1 MDLLKRWLGCILALL
16 CLLTGS
22 GTFAGAAESPDAV
35 QTAAQGSPGSLSSLS
50 AVLYEPESGRVLFEK
65 DAHTPRP
72 MASTTKLMTAL
83 LAAENADPE
92 QNVVV
97 TEEAVRVEGSAL
109 GLRAGDNI
117 SMGDLVTGLLLES
130 GNDAANV
137 IAITL
142 AGSLPAFADL
152 MNQKAAELGME
163 HSVFVTPSGLDQG
176 DHSACAYDMALLG
189 AEVMRH
195 PELAAI
201 CATKQT
207 VIEMGNPKRKVT
219 VTNHNRLLS
228 LYEPAV
234 GMKTGFTK
242 KSGKCLVSAAEK
254 DGVRLI
260 AVTLNGGDYWNDH
273 IKLYEYGFGQVE
285 KTALER
291 PELPQVPVAG
301 GMAGQVEV
309 QMDAPPDVT
318 LLKGEAAQVVR
329 TVELEPFVWAPVAQG
344 QILGWVEYRVGD
356 RELCRL
362 PVTAVYG
369 VDARPVA
376 DYGGQVKR
384 SFCELLRELLF

>member
-1 MDLLKRWLGCILALL
+1 MDLLKRWIGCALALA

-22 GTFAGAAESPDAV
+22 GAIAGGAESPDAV
-35 QTAAQGSPGSLSSLS
+35 QTAAQGSPGSISSLS

-65 DAHTPRP
+65 DAHTPRA

-83 LAAENADPE
+83 LAAENAEPDRD
-92 QNVVV
+92 VVV
-97 TEEAVRVEGSAL
+97 TKEAVMVEGSAL
-109 GLRAGDNI
+109 GLRAGDHI
-117 SMGDLVTGLLLES
+117 SMRDLVTGLLLES

-137 IAITL
+137 IAVTL
-142 AGSLPAFADL
+142 AGSLPAFADI
-152 MNQKAAELGME
+152 MNRRAAQLGME
-163 HSVFVTPSGLDQG
+163 HSVFVTPSGLDQEN
-176 DHSACAYDMALLG
+176 HSACAYDMALLG

-219 VTNHNRLLS
+219 VTNHNKLLS
-228 LYEPAV
+228 LYGPAV

-242 KSGKCLVSAAEK
+242 KSGKCLVSAAEQ

-285 KTALER
+285 KAALEM
-291 PELPQVPVAG
+291 PSLAPVPVAG
-301 GMAGQVEV
+301 GMTGQVDV
-309 QMDAPPDVT
+309 QMETPPAVT
-318 LLKGEAAQVVR
+318 LLKGEAAQVVC
-329 TVELEPFVWAPVAQG
+329 TVEREPFVWAPVTG
-344 QILGWVEYRVGD
+344 DQILGWVSYRLGE

-362 PVTAVYG
+362 PLTAVYT
-369 VDARPVA
+369 VEARPVA
-376 DYGGQVKR
+376 GYGGRVKR
-384 SFCELLRELLF
+384 LFGELLRELLT